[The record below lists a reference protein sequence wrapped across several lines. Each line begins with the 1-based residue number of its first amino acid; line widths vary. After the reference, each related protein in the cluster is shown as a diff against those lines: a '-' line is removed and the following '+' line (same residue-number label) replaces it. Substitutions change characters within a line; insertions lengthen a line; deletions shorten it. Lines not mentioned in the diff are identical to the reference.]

1 MKKSTKLSLYKIP
14 LVLLGILT
22 VILVLK
28 FLPNILAL
36 TLSLDKFRSYIVS
49 LGNLGFIVFI
59 LFQILQ
65 TVIAPIP
72 GEVIQAAGGYI
83 YGVPL
88 GTIYTTVG
96 MLIGAVIAFYF
107 TRFIGGS
114 FIQKMLER
122 KNCKWITDIMN
133 SKKFSI
139 ILLIFFII
147 PGLPKD
153 LLIYAA
159 GLTNIKPLSFFSILL
174 IGRFPWLL
182 ASVSIG
188 SNLHY
193 RNYIPTII
201 VSLIALISFILGIL
215 YKDKLIDKFS
225 YDKNI

>member
-1 MKKSTKLSLYKIP
+1 MKKPTKLPLYKLP
-14 LVLLGILT
+14 LILLGILA

-28 FLPNILAL
+28 FLPSILEL

-59 LFQILQ
+59 FFQILQ

-96 MLIGAVIAFYF
+96 MLIGAVMAFYF
-107 TRFIGGS
+107 TRFIGRA
-114 FIQKMLER
+114 FIQNILER
-122 KNCKWITDIMN
+122 KNSKWITDIMN
-133 SKKFSI
+133 SSKFSI
-139 ILLIFFII
+139 ILFIFFII

-159 GLTNIKPLSFFSILL
+159 GLTNIKPLRFFSILL

-225 YDKNI
+225 YNKNI

>member
-1 MKKSTKLSLYKIP
+1 MKKSTKLSLYRLP
-14 LVLLGILT
+14 LVLLGILA

-28 FLPNILAL
+28 FLPNILEL

-59 LFQILQ
+59 FFQILQ

-107 TRFIGGS
+107 TRFVGRT
-114 FIQKMLER
+114 FIQNILER
-122 KNCKWITDIMN
+122 KNSKWITDIMN
-133 SKKFSI
+133 SSKFSI
-139 ILLIFFII
+139 ILFVFFII

-159 GLTNIKPLSFFSILL
+159 GLTNIKPLRFFSILL

-201 VSLIALISFILGIL
+201 VSLIALISFILGVL

-225 YDKNI
+225 YNKNI

>member
-1 MKKSTKLSLYKIP
+1 MKKPIKLSLYKLP
-14 LVLLGILT
+14 LILLGILA
-22 VILVLK
+22 VILMLK
-28 FLPNILAL
+28 FLPNILEL

-59 LFQILQ
+59 FFQILQ

-96 MLIGAVIAFYF
+96 MLIGAVMAFYF
-107 TRFIGGS
+107 TRLIGRS
-114 FIQKMLER
+114 FIQNILER
-122 KNCKWITDIMN
+122 KNSKWITDIM
-133 SKKFSI
+133 SSSKFSI

-159 GLTNIKPLSFFSILL
+159 GLTNIKPLRFFSILL

-225 YDKNI
+225 YNKNI